1 MALYSPVRELNLL
14 KELDES
20 LGNSPIA
27 DGFEMMRE
35 YGDDSGLRAGGS
47 SDPEFLSRLIPF
59 AQANGSGSF
68 YALWRCD
75 DREDLASLPVVIF
88 GDEGGQGVAACDLR
102 GLLLLL
108 TEDSELAVDHDGEP
122 YFRGPTLEEWRQELD
137 GDEYIDTEE
146 ALAAILE
153 AREDYRTWLRE
164 NFDLAPPESAEAVLE
179 EARRRHGE
187 RFAAWISPYLP

>member
-1 MALYSPVRELNLL
+1 MAPYSPVRELNLL
-14 KELDES
+14 KELEES
-20 LGNSPIA
+20 LGNFRIA

-35 YGDDSGLRAGGS
+35 YGDDSGLRAGGP

-102 GLLLLL
+102 GLLLLA
-108 TEDSELAVDHDGEP
+108 EDSELGVDHGDAP
-122 YFRGPTLEEWRQELD
+122 YFRGPTLEEWKEELD
-137 GDEYIDTEE
+137 EDEYVDTEE
-146 ALAAILE
+146 ALAAIRK
-153 AREDYRTWLRE
+153 AREDYRAWLRE
-164 NFDLAPPESAEAVLE
+164 NFDLTPPENIQDVLDEAH
-179 EARRRHGE
+179 RRHGE
-187 RFAAWISPYLP
+187 RFAAWMSPYLP